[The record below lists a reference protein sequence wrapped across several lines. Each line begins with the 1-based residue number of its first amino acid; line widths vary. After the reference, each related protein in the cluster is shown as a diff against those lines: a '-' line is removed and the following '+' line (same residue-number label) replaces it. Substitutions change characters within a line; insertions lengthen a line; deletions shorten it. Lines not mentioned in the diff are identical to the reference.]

1 MAGSTIYDTATDLK
15 NLLND
20 NWNTGNEPDVTF
32 VWEERSTGFMDD
44 RRDFILITPTNE
56 NPQYFGLYGSD
67 FLHEVFIN
75 LEIHTFQNLDHNQDV
90 VNEVFRIIKSNI
102 RRTNYVD
109 LVLISSTNN
118 NDMYR
123 NIYRHNITV
132 RYRKLN
138 P

>member
-20 NWNTGNEPDVTF
+20 NWSVGNNPDITF
-32 VWEERSTGFMDD
+32 MWEERATGFMDD

-56 NPQYFGLYGSD
+56 NTEYFGLYGSD

-75 LEIHTFQNLDHNQDV
+75 MEIHTFKNIEHNQNI
-90 VNEVFRIIKSNI
+90 VNEIFKIVKANI
-102 RRTNYVD
+102 RREDYVD
-109 LVLISSTNN
+109 LVLISSSNN
-118 NDMYR
+118 NDLYR

>member
-15 NLLND
+15 TLLND
-20 NWNTGNEPDVTF
+20 NWSETRVPDITF

-44 RRDFILITPTNE
+44 RRDFVLITPTSE
-56 NPQYFGLYGSD
+56 NPQYFGLYGQD

-75 LEIHTFQNLDHNQDV
+75 VQIHTFQNIEHNQAI
-90 VNEVFRIIKSNI
+90 VNEVFRIIKANI
-102 RRTNYVD
+102 RGTKYVD
-109 LVLISSTNN
+109 LILISSSNN
-118 NDMYR
+118 NDPYR

>member
-15 NLLND
+15 TLLND
-20 NWNTGNEPDVTF
+20 NWNGSALPDITF
-32 VWEERSTGFMDD
+32 TWEERSTGFMDD
-44 RRDFILITPTNE
+44 RRDFVLITPTNE
-56 NPQYFGLYGSD
+56 NPQYFGLYGED

-75 LEIHTFQNLDHNQDV
+75 LQIHTFQNIEHNQNI
-90 VNEVFRIIKSNI
+90 VNEVFRIIKANI

-109 LVLISSTNN
+109 LILISSS
-118 NDMYR
+118 NDNDLYR